1 MTARVLVVD
10 DSLTTQEMVGMHL
23 RKAGYTVKNASDG
36 AEAVEMAKQWSPSL
50 ILLDVMMPVMNGY
63 SAVRQIREFSSTPII
78 MLSAMG
84 SEDNKIQGL
93 NAGADDY
100 IVKPFSSQELMA
112 RTRALLRRSKSHR
125 KNEVHHKIFQH
136 GDLLIDVERGLVKVA
151 GEGINIT
158 ETEFKLIV
166 VLADAMGEMVTL
178 RIATD
183 SNVKRFLADIVF
195 SSARA
200 CRSSLSACRVS
211 TVSRGSS
218 AWARAPRSRRP
229 KRIMKASSGFATSCT
244 PGCAKRG
251 ATMPC

>member
-10 DSLTTQEMVGMHL
+10 DSVTSQEMVGIHL
-23 RKAGYTVKNASDG
+23 RKAGYTVRNASDG
-36 AEAVEMAKQWSPSL
+36 AEAVEMTKQWSPSL

-136 GDLLIDVERGLVKVA
+136 GDLTIDVERGLVKIA
-151 GEGINIT
+151 GEGISFT

-166 VLADAMGEMVTL
+166 ALADAMGEAVKSEHLLTMIWGPKYTSVESIITGTIR
-178 RIATD
+178 RIRTKIEKD
-183 SNVKRFLADIVF
+183 PDQPVHI
-195 SSARA
+195 
-200 CRSSLSACRVS
+200 LSCD
-211 TVSRGSS
+211 G
-218 AWARAPRSRRP
+218 
-229 KRIMKASSGFATSCT
+229 KGYM
-244 PGCAKRG
+244 
-251 ATMPC
+251 MPPVYP

>member
-23 RKAGYTVKNASDG
+23 RKAGYTVKNASNG
-36 AEAVEMAKQWSPSL
+36 SEAVEMAKQWSPSL

-63 SAVRQIREFSSTPII
+63 SAVRRIREFSSTPII

-112 RTRALLRRSKSHR
+112 RTRALLRRSKSHS

-136 GDLLIDVERGLVKVA
+136 GDLTIDVERGQVRVA
-151 GEGINIT
+151 GEGINLT

-166 VLADAMGEMVTL
+166 ALADAMGEAVKSEHLLTMIWGPKYTSVESILTGTIR
-178 RIATD
+178 RIRTKIEKD
-183 SNVKRFLADIVF
+183 PDQPVHI
-195 SSARA
+195 
-200 CRSSLSACRVS
+200 LSCD
-211 TVSRGSS
+211 G
-218 AWARAPRSRRP
+218 
-229 KRIMKASSGFATSCT
+229 KGYM
-244 PGCAKRG
+244 
-251 ATMPC
+251 MPPIFP

>member
-10 DSLTTQEMVGMHL
+10 DSVAAQEMVGLHL
-23 RKAGYTVKNASDG
+23 EKAGYTVKRVNNG
-36 AEAVEMAKQWSPSL
+36 AQAVEMTKQWSPSL

-63 SAVRQIREFSSTPII
+63 SATREIREFSSTPII

-112 RTRALLRRSKSHR
+112 RTRSLLRRSKSHS

-136 GDLLIDVERGLVKVA
+136 GDLTIDVERGLVKIA
-151 GEGINIT
+151 GEGISFT

-166 VLADAMGEMVTL
+166 VLADAMGEAVKSEHLLTMIWGPKYTSVESILTGTIR
-178 RIATD
+178 RIRTKIEKD
-183 SNVKRFLADIVF
+183 PDQPVHI
-195 SSARA
+195 
-200 CRSSLSACRVS
+200 LSCDGKGYR
-211 TVSRGSS
+211 
-218 AWARAPRSRRP
+218 
-229 KRIMKASSGFATSCT
+229 
-244 PGCAKRG
+244 
-251 ATMPC
+251 MPPIFP